1 MSLDDK
7 VTLTRDDL
15 TLFHQ
20 PIAAQILG
28 GGYTTTLG
36 DLMFKAITTS
46 DNTANDKLMRV
57 GRRARGGA
65 RDDRA
70 QAPRRDPLLQWRA
83 RAAEQDR
90 RA

>member
-1 MSLDDK
+1 M
-7 VTLTRDDL
+7 
-15 TLFHQ
+15 
-20 PIAAQILG
+20 ILG

-70 QAPRRDPLLQWRA
+70 PSTSARSASTTASARCRA
-83 RAAEQDR
+83 RSPG
-90 RA
+90 